1 MIKHWTIFEGR
12 PFAADPAEPRVTL
25 DPKNVILLNR
35 AACEQ
40 LKAPVAVEL
49 MYDENLKRIG
59 IRATD
64 ARAQNAFRL
73 KKKKNASFRTINA
86 GAFCQ
91 HVGISVDKTVRFNQ
105 VAIDR
110 EGILT
115 LDLTNTT
122 YVSRG
127 SR

>member
-12 PFAADPAEPRVTL
+12 PFLGDASEPRVTL

-40 LKAPVAVEL
+40 LKAPVAVQL
-49 MYDENLKRIG
+49 MFDENLKRIG
-59 IRATD
+59 IRPAD
-64 ARAQNAFRL
+64 PREQNAFRL

-91 HVGISVDKTVRFNQ
+91 HFGISVDKTVRFNQ

-115 LDLTNTT
+115 LELTNTT

-127 SR
+127 AR